1 MEPLRIGILGAAHI
15 APRAIVEPANEVG
28 ARLVVVA
35 ARDEARARYFADA
48 NGVERV
54 ADSYEDVIADPEV
67 EVVYNPL
74 PNGLHAP
81 WNLAA
86 LAAGKHVLSE
96 KPFAADADEAREVRD
111 AARAAGLVAADGF
124 HYRYHPTVLRA
135 LELVGTGAI
144 GDLRRVTASMTIPA
158 PGDDNLRWSLPLA
171 GGALMDLGCYSLHV
185 HRLLGAVAGGG
196 EPTVVAAT
204 AVERAGHPGVDEK
217 LAAQM
222 AFPSGATGVAQCDMD
237 GGSVEMSV
245 RVEGSAGELLVPR
258 FCGSHQ
264 DDRVVV
270 RDADG
275 ERVEHGG
282 TRSSYSYQLDAV
294 TAAVREGA
302 PLPTDA
308 DDAVATM
315 ELIDAAYAA
324 AGLPPRP
331 RSPR

>member
-1 MEPLRIGILGAAHI
+1 MEPLRIGVLGAAHI

-48 NGVERV
+48 HGFERV
-54 ADSYEDVIADPEV
+54 AASYEDVVTDPEV

-86 LAAGKHVLSE
+86 LAGGKHVLSE
-96 KPFAADADEAREVRD
+96 KPFAADAAEAREVRD

-135 LELVGTGAI
+135 LELVGSGAI
-144 GDLRRVTASMTIPA
+144 GELRHVTATMTIPA
-158 PGDDNLRWSLPLA
+158 PADDNLRWSFALA

-185 HRLLGAVAGGG
+185 HRLLGAVGGGG
-196 EPTVVAAT
+196 EPSVVSAT
-204 AVERAGHPGVDEK
+204 AVERSGHPGVDEK
-217 LAAQM
+217 LSAQLT
-222 AFPSGATGVAQCDMD
+222 FPSGATGVARCDMD
-237 GGSVEMSV
+237 GPAVEMSV
-245 RVEGSAGELLVPR
+245 RVEGTAGELLVPR

-270 RDADG
+270 RDASG

-282 TRSSYSYQLDAV
+282 SRSSYSYQLDAF
-294 TAAVREGA
+294 TAAVRDGA
-302 PLPTDA
+302 AMPTDA
-308 DDAVATM
+308 DDAIATM
-315 ELIDAAYAA
+315 ELIDASYAA
-324 AGLPPRP
+324 AGLPPRV
-331 RSPR
+331 RSTR